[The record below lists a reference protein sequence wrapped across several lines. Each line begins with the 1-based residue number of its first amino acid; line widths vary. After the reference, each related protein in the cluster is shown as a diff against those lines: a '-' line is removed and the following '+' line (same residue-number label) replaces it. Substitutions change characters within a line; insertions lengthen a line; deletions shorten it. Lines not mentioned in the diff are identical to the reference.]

1 MSLITA
7 YNTNGGQ
14 DTTARKYRRP
24 LPGTKHKGPHWTSA
38 AQCLKPALT
47 NALLHA
53 GWRSSATAEQV
64 GSEIVD
70 RIFELDARAL
80 HVLQFTLGV
89 LVRTSRNSN

>member
-1 MSLITA
+1 MSLMTST
-7 YNTNGGQ
+7 YTNGGRHT
-14 DTTARKYRRP
+14 TTAKHRR

-38 AQCLKPALT
+38 AQCLKPAIS
-47 NALLHA
+47 NAVLHA

-64 GSEIVD
+64 GSEVID